1 MAGDH
6 PKVIH
11 SSKLKMKRKTFME
24 SWVEKNSNGER
35 LDFQEDVLMKA
46 AELKKP
52 PELKKRRTGKVR

>member
-1 MAGDH
+1 
-6 PKVIH
+6 
-11 SSKLKMKRKTFME
+11 MKRKTFME

-52 PELKKRRTGKVR
+52 PELKKRRTGRVR